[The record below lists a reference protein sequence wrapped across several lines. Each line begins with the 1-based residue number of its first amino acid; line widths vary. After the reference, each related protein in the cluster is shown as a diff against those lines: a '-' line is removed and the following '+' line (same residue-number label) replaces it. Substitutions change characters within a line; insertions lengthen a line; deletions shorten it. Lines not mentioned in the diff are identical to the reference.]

1 MQISRIK
8 KIILI
13 CVFYFYKHVRII
25 IVNVTNADVTVYEN
39 EKKYENIYVY
49 MYCALTKVAWGNSS
63 LKMGW
68 TRVHHLHSTKQT
80 MQRLASLQK
89 RVSATGLLFFFF
101 FLFFFY
107 FFLFFLPLLWDR
119 EAKERTIQHHCIKS
133 TSGNLMCHHH

>member
-63 LKMGW
+63 LKMGEHEYTIY
-68 TRVHHLHSTKQT
+68 TRRSKRCNASHHCKN
-80 MQRLASLQK
+80 ASPLPACCCC
-89 RVSATGLLFFFF
+89 SSFSSSFTSFFFSCHF
-101 FLFFFY
+101 C
-107 FFLFFLPLLWDR
+107 
-119 EAKERTIQHHCIKS
+119 EIAKRKNERFNSIV
-133 TSGNLMCHHH
+133 